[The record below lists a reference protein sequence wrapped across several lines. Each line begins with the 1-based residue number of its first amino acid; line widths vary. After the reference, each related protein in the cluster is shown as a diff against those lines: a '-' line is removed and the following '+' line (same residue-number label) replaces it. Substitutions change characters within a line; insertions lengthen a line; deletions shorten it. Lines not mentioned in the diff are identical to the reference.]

1 MNENSRS
8 VMYKVILFIVRLEMT
23 RDYGKTVKV
32 SVCYQIILVP
42 LLRERTSDQPIINR
56 YKIHDLCSKL
66 EKN

>member
-42 LLRERTSDQPIINR
+42 LLRD
-56 YKIHDLCSKL
+56 
-66 EKN
+66 